1 MRSSNPPLQLFME
14 VVGLELIEICIDKF
28 GK

>member
-14 VVGLELIEICIDKF
+14 VVGLELMGICIDKF